1 MNNYK
6 NQGKDE
12 IKEGNADM
20 NYQEAMEYIENCASY
35 GIVPGLETIN
45 ELLRRLGHPQ
55 ENLKFIHIAGTNG
68 KGSTLA
74 FISEVLRANGYKVG
88 RYVSPTIFEY
98 RERFQIQGKA
108 ISKAHVARLMS
119 EVRIHADAMSEEG
132 FSHPTPFEI
141 ETAMAFLLFAEKN
154 CDFVVLE
161 TGMGGMLDATNVV
174 KNTLVAVINTIAMD
188 HSSYLGDTLEKIASH
203 KTGIIKKDCVVV
215 SSEQT
220 PEVRNIINKIADEKK
235 ANKVVFV
242 DSAQIK
248 KTKFDLKKTIF
259 TYRNWDKME
268 IGLLGTYQVKNAV
281 LALEVL
287 DVLKELGITLKEA
300 KIREAMYHTMWPARF
315 QMIDKKPYFLVD
327 GAHNP
332 QAAQELRDSIQF
344 YFTNR
349 KIIYIIGVFRDK
361 EYDKV
366 IETTCDLASHIIT
379 VAKKGSSRA
388 LPAYELAQEVVKV
401 NPMVTVADSV
411 EEAVELA
418 YLLADKETVII
429 AFGSLAYLGDCIY
442 TVEHR
447 RDMRKDT
454 HGQ

>member
-1 MNNYK
+1 
-6 NQGKDE
+6 
-12 IKEGNADM
+12 M
-20 NYQEAMEYIENCASY
+20 NYQEAMEYIENCAGY
-35 GIVPGLETIN
+35 GIMPGLETIN
-45 ELLRRLGHPQ
+45 ELLRRLEHP
-55 ENLKFIHIAGTNG
+55 ENSLKFIHIAGTNG

-74 FISEVLRANGYKVG
+74 FVSEALSTNGYKVG

-98 RERFQIQGKA
+98 RERFQIQGKP
-108 ISKAHVARLMS
+108 ISKAQVARLMT
-119 EVRIHADAMSEEG
+119 EVSVHADAMSEEG

-188 HSSYLGDTLEKIASH
+188 HSAYLGDTLEKIATH
-203 KTGIIKKDCVVV
+203 KAGIIKEDCVVV
-215 SSEQT
+215 SSEQNL
-220 PEVRNIINKIADEKK
+220 EVKNVINKIAEEKK
-235 ANKVVFV
+235 AKKVVFV
-242 DSAQIK
+242 DSTQIK

-259 TYRNWDKME
+259 TYRNWNNIE
-268 IGLLGTYQVKNAV
+268 ISLLGTYQVKNAA

-287 DVLKELGITLKEA
+287 EVLKELGIKLKDA
-300 KIREAMYHTMWPARF
+300 KIREAMYKAVWPARF
-315 QMIDKKPYFLVD
+315 QIVDKKPYFLVD

-366 IETTCDLASHIIT
+366 IETTCDLATHIIT
-379 VAKKGSSRA
+379 VAKKGNSRA

-447 RDMRKDT
+447 KDMRKDT

>member
-1 MNNYK
+1 
-6 NQGKDE
+6 
-12 IKEGNADM
+12 M
-20 NYQEAMEYIENCASY
+20 NYQEAMEYIENCAGY

-45 ELLRRLGHPQ
+45 ELLRRLEHP
-55 ENLKFIHIAGTNG
+55 ENSLKFIHIAGTNG

-74 FISEVLRANGYKVG
+74 FVSEALSTNGYKVG

-98 RERFQIQGKA
+98 RERFQIQGKP
-108 ISKAHVARLMS
+108 ISKAQVARLMT
-119 EVRIHADAMSEEG
+119 EVSVHADAMSEEG

-188 HSSYLGDTLEKIASH
+188 HCAYLGDTLEKIATH
-203 KTGIIKKDCVVV
+203 KAGIIKKDCIVV

-220 PEVRNIINKIADEKK
+220 QEVKNVINKIAEEKK
-235 ANKVVFV
+235 AREVIFV
-242 DSAQIK
+242 DNTQIK
-248 KTKFDLKKTIF
+248 KTKFDLNKTMF
-259 TYRNWDKME
+259 SYGDWNKME

-281 LALEVL
+281 LALEVF
-287 DVLKELGITLKEA
+287 DVLKELGIPLKDN
-300 KIREAMYHTMWPARF
+300 KIREGMRNAVWPARF
-315 QMIDKKPYFLVD
+315 QMLDKKPYFFVD

-361 EYDKV
+361 EYEKV
-366 IETTCDLASHIIT
+366 IETTCDLATHIIT
-379 VAKKGSSRA
+379 VAKKANNRA

-401 NPMVTVADSV
+401 NPMVTVADSI

-447 RDMRKDT
+447 KDMRKDT

>member
-1 MNNYK
+1 
-6 NQGKDE
+6 
-12 IKEGNADM
+12 M
-20 NYQEAMEYIENCASY
+20 NYQEAMEYIENCAGY
-35 GIVPGLETIN
+35 GIMPGLETIN
-45 ELLRRLGHPQ
+45 ELLRRLEHP
-55 ENLKFIHIAGTNG
+55 EKNLKFIHIAGTNG

-74 FISEVLRANGYKVG
+74 FVSEALSTNGYKVG

-98 RERFQIQGKA
+98 RERFQIQGKP
-108 ISKAHVARLMS
+108 ISKAQVARLMT
-119 EVRIHADAMSEEG
+119 EVSVHADAMSEEG

-188 HSSYLGDTLEKIASH
+188 HSAYLGDTLEKIATH
-203 KTGIIKKDCVVV
+203 KAGIIKEDCVVV
-215 SSEQT
+215 SSEQNL
-220 PEVRNIINKIADEKK
+220 EVKNVINKIAEEKK
-235 ANKVVFV
+235 AKKVVFA
-242 DSAQIK
+242 DSTQIK

-259 TYRNWDKME
+259 SYRNWDKME
-268 IGLLGTYQVKNAV
+268 ISLLGTYQVKNAA

-287 DVLKELGITLKEA
+287 EVLKELGIKLKDA
-300 KIREAMYHTMWPARF
+300 KIREAMYKAVWPARF
-315 QMIDKKPYFLVD
+315 QMVDKKPYFLVD

-366 IETTCDLASHIIT
+366 IETTCDLATHIIT
-379 VAKKGSSRA
+379 VAKKGNSRA

-447 RDMRKDT
+447 KDMRKDT

>member
-1 MNNYK
+1 
-6 NQGKDE
+6 
-12 IKEGNADM
+12 M
-20 NYQEAMEYIENCASY
+20 NYQEAMEYIENCAGY
-35 GIVPGLETIN
+35 GIMPGLETIN
-45 ELLRRLGHPQ
+45 ELLRRLEHP
-55 ENLKFIHIAGTNG
+55 ENSLKFIHIAGTNG

-74 FISEVLRANGYKVG
+74 FVSEVLKANGYKVG

-98 RERFQIQGKA
+98 KERFQIQGKA
-108 ISKAHVARLMS
+108 ISKVQVARLMT
-119 EVRIHADAMSEEG
+119 EVRTHADAMFEEG

-141 ETAMAFLLFAEKN
+141 ETAMAFLLFIEKN

-161 TGMGGMLDATNVV
+161 TGMGGMLDATNVIQ
-174 KNTLVAVINTIAMD
+174 NTLVAVINTIAMD
-188 HSSYLGDTLEKIASH
+188 HCAYLGDTLEKIATH
-203 KTGIIKKDCVVV
+203 KAGIIKKDCIVV

-220 PEVRNIINKIADEKK
+220 QEVKNVINKIAEEKK
-235 ANKVVFV
+235 AREVIFV
-242 DSAQIK
+242 DNTQIK
-248 KTKFDLKKTIF
+248 KTKFDLNKTMF
-259 TYRNWDKME
+259 SYGDWNKME

-281 LALEVL
+281 LALEVF
-287 DVLKELGITLKEA
+287 DVLKELGIPLKDN
-300 KIREAMYHTMWPARF
+300 KIREGMRNAVWPARF
-315 QMIDKKPYFLVD
+315 QMLDKKPYFFVD

-361 EYDKV
+361 EYEKV
-366 IETTCDLASHIIT
+366 IETTCDLATHIIT
-379 VAKKGSSRA
+379 VAKKANNRA

-447 RDMRKDT
+447 KDMRKDT

>member
-1 MNNYK
+1 
-6 NQGKDE
+6 
-12 IKEGNADM
+12 M
-20 NYQEAMEYIENCASY
+20 NYQEAMEYIENCAGH
-35 GIVPGLETIN
+35 GIMPGLETIN
-45 ELLRRLGHPQ
+45 ELLRRLEHP
-55 ENLKFIHIAGTNG
+55 ENSLKFIHIAGTNG

-74 FISEVLRANGYKVG
+74 FVSEALSTNGYKVG

-98 RERFQIQGKA
+98 RERFQIQGKP
-108 ISKAHVARLMS
+108 ISKAQVARLMT
-119 EVRIHADAMSEEG
+119 EVSVHADAMSEEG

-188 HSSYLGDTLEKIASH
+188 HSAYLGDTLEKIATH
-203 KTGIIKKDCVVV
+203 KAGIIKEDCVVV
-215 SSEQT
+215 SSEQNL
-220 PEVRNIINKIADEKK
+220 EVKNVINKIAEEKK
-235 ANKVVFV
+235 AKKVVFA
-242 DSAQIK
+242 DSTQIK

-259 TYRNWDKME
+259 SYRNWDKME
-268 IGLLGTYQVKNAV
+268 IGLLGTYQVKNAA

-287 DVLKELGITLKEA
+287 EVLKELGIKLKDA
-300 KIREAMYHTMWPARF
+300 KIREAMYNAVWPARF
-315 QMIDKKPYFLVD
+315 QMLDKKPYFFVD

-361 EYDKV
+361 EYEKV
-366 IETTCDLASHIIT
+366 IETTCDLATHIIT
-379 VAKKGSSRA
+379 VAKKANNRA

-401 NPMVTVADSV
+401 NPMVTVADSI

-447 RDMRKDT
+447 KDMRKDT

>member
-1 MNNYK
+1 
-6 NQGKDE
+6 
-12 IKEGNADM
+12 M
-20 NYQEAMEYIENCASY
+20 NYQEAMEYIENCAGY
-35 GIVPGLETIN
+35 GIMPGLETIN
-45 ELLRRLGHPQ
+45 ELLRRLEHP
-55 ENLKFIHIAGTNG
+55 ENSLKFIHIAGTNG

-74 FISEVLRANGYKVG
+74 FVSEALSTNGYKVG

-98 RERFQIQGKA
+98 RERFQIQGKP
-108 ISKAHVARLMS
+108 ISKAQVARLMT
-119 EVRIHADAMSEEG
+119 EVSVHADAMSEEG

-188 HSSYLGDTLEKIASH
+188 HSAYLGDTLEKIATH
-203 KTGIIKKDCVVV
+203 KAGIIKENCVVV
-215 SSEQT
+215 SSEQNL
-220 PEVRNIINKIADEKK
+220 EVKNVINKIAKEKK
-235 ANKVVFV
+235 AKKVVFA
-242 DSAQIK
+242 DSTQIK

-259 TYRNWDKME
+259 TYRNWNNME
-268 IGLLGTYQVKNAV
+268 ISLLGTYQVKNAA

-287 DVLKELGITLKEA
+287 EVLKELGIKLKDA
-300 KIREAMYHTMWPARF
+300 KIREAMYKAVWPARF
-315 QMIDKKPYFLVD
+315 QMVDKKPYFLVD

-366 IETTCDLASHIIT
+366 IETTCDLATHIIT
-379 VAKKGSSRA
+379 VAKKGNSRA
-388 LPAYELAQEVVKV
+388 LPAYELAQEIVKV
-401 NPMVTVADSV
+401 NPMVTVADSI

-447 RDMRKDT
+447 KDMRKDT

>member
-1 MNNYK
+1 
-6 NQGKDE
+6 
-12 IKEGNADM
+12 M
-20 NYQEAMEYIENCASY
+20 NYQQAMEYIENCASY

-45 ELLRRLGHPQ
+45 ELLRRLEHP
-55 ENLKFIHIAGTNG
+55 EKNLKFIHIAGTNG

-74 FISEVLRANGYKVG
+74 FISEALGANGYKVG

-98 RERFQIQGKA
+98 RERFQIQGKS
-108 ISKAHVARLMS
+108 ISKAQVARLMT
-119 EVRIHADAMSEEG
+119 EVRTHADAMSEEG

-188 HSSYLGDTLEKIASH
+188 HSAYLGDTLEKIATH
-203 KTGIIKKDCVVV
+203 KAGIIKEDCIVV
-215 SSEQT
+215 SAEQT
-220 PEVRNIINKIADEKK
+220 QEVKNVINKIAEEKK
-235 ANKVVFV
+235 AKKVVFA
-242 DSAQIK
+242 DNTQIK

-259 TYRNWDKME
+259 SYRNLDKME
-268 IGLLGTYQVKNAV
+268 ISLLGTYQVKNAV

-287 DVLKELGITLKEA
+287 EVLKELGIKFTDA
-300 KIREAMYHTMWPARF
+300 KIREAMYRAVWPARF
-315 QMIDKKPYFLVD
+315 QMVDKKPYFLVD

-349 KIIYIIGVFRDK
+349 KKIYIIGVFRDK

-366 IETTCDLASHIIT
+366 IETTCDLATHIIT
-379 VAKKGSSRA
+379 VAKKGNSRA

-447 RDMRKDT
+447 KDMRKDT

>member
-1 MNNYK
+1 
-6 NQGKDE
+6 
-12 IKEGNADM
+12 M
-20 NYQEAMEYIENCASY
+20 NYQEAMEYIENCAGY
-35 GIVPGLETIN
+35 GIMPGLETIN
-45 ELLRRLGHPQ
+45 ELLRRLEHP
-55 ENLKFIHIAGTNG
+55 ENSLKFIHIAGTNG

-74 FISEVLRANGYKVG
+74 FVSEALSTNGYKVG

-98 RERFQIQGKA
+98 RERFQIQGKP
-108 ISKAHVARLMS
+108 ISKAQVARLMT
-119 EVRIHADAMSEEG
+119 EVRVHADAMSEEG

-141 ETAMAFLLFAEKN
+141 ETAMAFLLFAERN

-174 KNTLVAVINTIAMD
+174 KNTLVAVISTIAMD
-188 HSSYLGDTLEKIASH
+188 HSAYLGDTLEKIATH
-203 KTGIIKKDCVVV
+203 KAGIIKEDCVVV
-215 SSEQT
+215 SSEQNL
-220 PEVRNIINKIADEKK
+220 EVKNVINKIAEEKK
-235 ANKVVFV
+235 AKKVVFA
-242 DSAQIK
+242 DNTQIK

-259 TYRNWDKME
+259 TYRNWNNIE
-268 IGLLGTYQVKNAV
+268 ISLLGTYQVKNAA

-287 DVLKELGITLKEA
+287 NVLKELGVSLKEN
-300 KIREAMYHTMWPARF
+300 KIREAMHKAVWPARF
-315 QMIDKKPYFLVD
+315 QMVDKKPYFLVD

-366 IETTCDLASHIIT
+366 IETTCDLATHIIT
-379 VAKKGSSRA
+379 VAKKANNRA

-447 RDMRKDT
+447 KDMRKDT